1 VSFSFSAVNR
11 AGTRHDLRP
20 SSQTDASAEDS
31 VRLRVAVL
39 VTVMA
44 SATAA
49 LRVGAATPLLAVA
62 CIVGMP
68 AAYVFSHVTRRRDDN
83 WLKLAVAAGLL
94 LAFGGFLAA
103 VAGLGA
109 DGIGSVQVPLAELF
123 LWVQILHSFHLPARR
138 DLLFSVASSVAL
150 IALAGV
156 LSTSLDLV
164 PHLIVWL
171 GGFVASLVL
180 AHHSELDELPPL
192 GDHAPQGRAVL
203 RPAIGVAGV
212 LIVLATALFVVTP
225 GATANRR
232 FAFPARLPGA
242 VPVPDPGGL
251 SNPTLGDA
259 DPARPG
265 QAGQGRSSF
274 GYFGFAEEV
283 DLAVRGRPDDTLVMK
298 VRANRPD
305 FWRGQT
311 FDTWDGRRWTLSDT
325 RERAIRGARPL
336 SLPSRER
343 SFGDEELL
351 QTYYIQRPG
360 PNLVFGA
367 YAPSELWFPDNTVFV
382 LSDGTIRAGVELGT
396 GAVYTVVSRRP
407 PVTADMLRASGGPV
421 REDIALRYAG
431 PPVAT
436 ERVRRL
442 AESVTAGAPT
452 TYDKVR
458 ALEAWMGRHTEYS
471 LDAPPLR
478 PSADAVDQFLF
489 VDRLG
494 FCEQIG
500 TSLVV
505 MLRSL
510 GIPARLAAG
519 YAPGERNPFTGLFEV
534 RARDAHVWA
543 EVWFPGLGWQGFD
556 PTASVPLA
564 GEGGGLT
571 AGAGLWSYVTRRLP
585 HPAPVPTVIVVVLGC
600 AVLLTVHRARRR
612 RLQRDTPWARRY
624 LDRLEAEGA
633 SRGRP
638 RRPNETA
645 AAYAS
650 ALAGGVLPEREL
662 ADVAAVLD
670 TEAYAPHPAS
680 DADRARAETA
690 LADAASRWPA

>member
-1 VSFSFSAVNR
+1 VNDES
-11 AGTRHDLRP
+11 HV
-20 SSQTDASAEDS
+20 EDS
-31 VRLRVAVL
+31 VRLRLAVL
-39 VTVMA
+39 ITVMA
-44 SATAA
+44 SATAVV
-49 LRVGAATPLLAVA
+49 RVGAATPLLALA

-68 AAYVFSHVTRRRDDN
+68 AAYVFSHRTRRRNDT
-83 WLKLAVAAGLL
+83 WLKVAVAAGLL
-94 LAFGGFLAA
+94 VAFGGFLVS

-164 PHLIVWL
+164 PHLLIWL

-180 AHHSELDELPPL
+180 AHNSELDELPAL
-192 GDHAPQGRAVL
+192 AAPTQRGRAVL
-203 RPAIGVAGV
+203 RPMAGVAAV
-212 LIVLATALFVVTP
+212 LVVLATALFVVAP

-242 VPVPDPGGL
+242 VPVADAGGL
-251 SNPTLGDA
+251 SNPSLGDA

-265 QAGQGRSSF
+265 EAGRGRSSF

-283 DLAVRGRPDDTLVMK
+283 DLAVRGRPDDTVVMK
-298 VRANRPD
+298 VRASQPD

-311 FDTWDGRRWTLSDT
+311 FDVWDGRRWTLSDT
-325 RERAIRGARPL
+325 RERAVRGPRPL
-336 SLPSRER
+336 SLPSRES
-343 SFGDEELL
+343 SFGDQELL
-351 QTYYIQRPG
+351 QTFYIKRPG

-367 YAPSELWFPDNTVFV
+367 YAPRELWFPDNTVFM
-382 LSDGTIRAGVELGT
+382 LSDGTIRAGVELGA

-407 PVTADMLRASGGPV
+407 AVTADLLRAAQGVPV
-421 REDIALRYAG
+421 REDVARRYAA
-431 PPVAT
+431 PPPST

-442 AESVTAGAPT
+442 ARSVTAAAPT
-452 TYDKVR
+452 VYDKVR
-458 ALEAWMGRHTEYS
+458 ALEAWMGEHTQYT

-478 PSADAVDQFLF
+478 AGADAVDQFLF

-519 YAPGERNPFTGLFEV
+519 YAPGERNPFTGMFEV

-543 EVWFPGLGWQGFD
+543 EVWFPGVGWQGFD
-556 PTASVPLA
+556 PTARVPLA
-564 GEGGGLT
+564 GEGGRLS

-585 HPAPVPTVIVVVLGC
+585 HPAPAPTVAVALVAG
-600 AVLLTVHRARRR
+600 AVLVAVHRARRR
-612 RLQRDTPWARRY
+612 RLERSTPWARRY
-624 LDRLEAEGA
+624 LERLEVEGA

-645 AAYAS
+645 AAYAA
-650 ALAGGVLPEREL
+650 ALATSVLPERDL
-662 ADVAAVLD
+662 AAVAAVLD
-670 TEAYAPHPAS
+670 TEAYAPHAAS
-680 DADRARAETA
+680 EADRERAEIA
-690 LADAASRWPA
+690 LVDAVSRWPA

>member
-1 VSFSFSAVNR
+1 VTE
-11 AGTRHDLRP
+11 TRRV
-20 SSQTDASAEDS
+20 EDS

-44 SATAA
+44 SATAV
-49 LRVGAATPLLAVA
+49 LRVGAAGPALSVA
-62 CIVGMP
+62 CVVGIP
-68 AAYVFSHVTRRRDDN
+68 AGYVFSHVGRRRDDA
-83 WLKLAVAAGLL
+83 WLKVAVACGLL
-94 LAFGGFLAA
+94 AAFAAFLVT

-150 IALAGV
+150 VALAGV

-164 PHLIVWL
+164 PHLILWL
-171 GGFVASLVL
+171 AGFVASLVL

-192 GDHAPQGRAVL
+192 EERTPQGHAVL
-203 RPAIGVAGV
+203 RPAVGVAAV
-212 LIVLATALFVVTP
+212 LVVLATGLFLITP

-242 VPVPDPGGL
+242 VPVADPGGL
-251 SNPTLGDA
+251 SNPSLGDA
-259 DPARPG
+259 DPAHRG
-265 QAGQGRSSF
+265 QAGEGRSSF
-274 GYFGFAEEV
+274 GYFGFADEV

-298 VRANRPD
+298 VRASRPD

-311 FDTWDGRRWTLSDT
+311 FDVWDGRRWTLSDT
-325 RERAIRGARPL
+325 RERAVRGPRPL
-336 SLPSRER
+336 SMPSREI
-343 SFGDEELL
+343 SSGNEELL
-351 QTYYIQRPG
+351 QTFYIQRPG

-367 YAPSELWFPDNTVFV
+367 YAPSELYFPDNVVFV

-396 GAVYTVVSRRP
+396 GAVYTVVSHRP
-407 PVTADMLRASGGPV
+407 AVTADLLRATDGLPA
-421 REDIALRYAG
+421 REDIARRYGVA
-431 PPVAT
+431 PVAT

-442 AESVTAGAPT
+442 AASVTANART

-458 ALEAWMGRHTEYS
+458 ALEEWMGAHTEYS
-471 LDAPPLR
+471 LDAPRLPAG
-478 PSADAVDQFLF
+478 ADAVDQFLF

-543 EVWFPGLGWQGFD
+543 EVWFPGVGWQGFD

-571 AGAGLWSYVTRRLP
+571 AGAGLWSYLSRRMP
-585 HPAPVPTVIVVVLGC
+585 HPPPVPTAAVLLIGVVVLVG
-600 AVLLTVHRARRR
+600 TQRARRR
-612 RLQRDTPWARRY
+612 RAQLAKPWARRY
-624 LDRLEAEGA
+624 LERLEAEGA
-633 SRGRP
+633 ARGRP
-638 RRPNETA
+638 RRPYETA
-645 AAYAS
+645 AAYTE
-650 ALAGGVLPEREL
+650 ALAGGVLPERAL

-670 TEAYAPHPAS
+670 TEAYGPSAAG
-680 DADRARAETA
+680 ADERARAESV
-690 LADAASRWPA
+690 LADAVGRWPS